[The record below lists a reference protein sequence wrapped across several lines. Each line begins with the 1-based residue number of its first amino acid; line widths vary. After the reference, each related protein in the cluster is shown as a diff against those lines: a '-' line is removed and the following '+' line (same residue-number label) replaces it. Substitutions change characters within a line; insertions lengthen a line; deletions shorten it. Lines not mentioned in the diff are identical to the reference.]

1 MCPEP
6 LQQKHSE
13 ILYLEDEVYR
23 ITRNN
28 AVPTPHTPLA
38 TRAAISC
45 GQAEPSAGQPS
56 VASTIATLGAVR
68 SAAPYRKAIRQ

>member
-1 MCPEP
+1 MCPDP

-13 ILYLEDEVYR
+13 ILRLEDEVYR

-38 TRAAISC
+38 TRAALND
-45 GQAEPSAGQPS
+45 AG
-56 VASTIATLGAVR
+56 GVR
-68 SAAPYRKAIRQ
+68 REVQHPWALW

>member
-1 MCPEP
+1 MYPDP

-13 ILYLEDEVYR
+13 ILRLEDEVYR

-38 TRAAISC
+38 TRAD
-45 GQAEPSAGQPS
+45 
-56 VASTIATLGAVR
+56 
-68 SAAPYRKAIRQ
+68 

>member
-1 MCPEP
+1 MGSVAIPCIRHFGLRTEIYLDP

-13 ILYLEDEVYR
+13 VLRLEDEVYR

-45 GQAEPSAGQPS
+45 SQAEPSAGQPS
-56 VASTIATLGAVR
+56 VITGR
-68 SAAPYRKAIRQ
+68 